1 MIISYKKLFK
11 LLIDK
16 GIKVKELARSA
27 DISPATLSKMK
38 KDGATITSDVLTK
51 ICLALGVTYNDI
63 TELIVDKKDLKRFA
77 VITFED
83 TIFWDSDDVLECQR
97 IFKTWEGEMKGIYDY
112 ERCMYL
118 DEVDIIDLVGCQI
131 HSED

>member
-51 ICLALGVTYNDI
+51 ICLALDCTFNDI
-63 TELIVDKKDLKRFA
+63 AELVPEKREVRNDL
-77 VITFED
+77 
-83 TIFWDSDDVLECQR
+83 
-97 IFKTWEGEMKGIYDY
+97 
-112 ERCMYL
+112 
-118 DEVDIIDLVGCQI
+118 
-131 HSED
+131 

>member
-1 MIISYKKLFK
+1 MPPHHTMIISYKKLFK

-51 ICLALGVTYNDI
+51 ICLSLGVTYNDI
-63 TELIVDKKDLKRFA
+63 TELIPK
-77 VITFED
+77 E
-83 TIFWDSDDVLECQR
+83 S
-97 IFKTWEGEMKGIYDY
+97 EG
-112 ERCMYL
+112 
-118 DEVDIIDLVGCQI
+118 
-131 HSED
+131 